1 MATTVRTLQNFI
13 GGAWAESTGEN
24 VRQIVSPVTGETL
37 AEVPDASADDIA
49 SAARAAREAQP
60 KWAALSAWDRAA
72 VCHAIADLI
81 DERREDMARELTLEQ
96 GKPYT
101 AEALGDIEETAE
113 NFRIAAEDAKRMESA
128 IIPSQDVNKRI
139 LTFRKPN
146 GVYAAITPWNFPTLI
161 PVELIAP
168 GIAAGNTIVMKPSE
182 WTPIAMATFMQAM
195 ADAGLPEGVVNV
207 VYGGGEVGE
216 RLITDENVDCIGF
229 VGSHTTAEKIVRAIG
244 LKRSLIEASGNG
256 PVIVCDDADLEAAAK
271 GAVFGGFFCAGQV
284 CCATERVLVDRNV
297 HDDFLAAVMKE
308 AEAWKLGDPYD
319 DETLVGPMN
328 NEPTAQKMD
337 RHLEDALEKGATI
350 VAGGGRDSD
359 RPTNLYYQPTVVDG
373 VGVDTLINHDET
385 FGPIVPVITVSG
397 DDEALAVAN
406 DSHLGPA
413 GRRLHE
419 EPQAGLP
426 LPRQPAG
433 RQRRRERLD
442 RLLGGARAVRRRLR
456 DSQRLGPDRRALHD
470 ARHDRPED
478 GRARRRRPGLRYAA
492 LLALAVLDAAGT
504 VLAPTCRQLG
514 EWTSTGRRRRRRAGR
529 VRAASANPADWH
541 YMRARAVRRAPQAG
555 LRKPKITRSGSRRG
569 RAWLET
575 RSAGDG

>member
-13 GGAWAESTGEN
+13 GGEWAESTGEN

-37 AEVPDASADDIA
+37 AEVPDAGPEDIA

-113 NFRIAAEDAKRMESA
+113 NFRIAAEDVKRMESP

-216 RLITDENVDCIGF
+216 RLITDENIDCIGF
-229 VGSHTTAEKIVRAIG
+229 VGSHTTAEKIVRAAG

-319 DETLVGPMN
+319 DDTLVGPMN

-350 VAGGGRDSD
+350 VAGGARDSD

-373 VGVDTLINHDET
+373 VGIDTLINRDET

-406 DSHLGPA
+406 DSHLGLQA
-413 GRRLHE
+413 AVYTKSLKRAFRFLDNLQVGNVVVNDSTDYWEAHE
-419 EPQAGLP
+419 PF
-426 LPRQPAG
+426 
-433 RQRRRERLD
+433 
-442 RLLGGARAVRRRLR
+442 GGASGTR
-456 DSQRLGPDRRALHD
+456 SGW
-470 ARHDRPED
+470 
-478 GRARRRRPGLRYAA
+478 GRIGGRYTM
-492 LLALAVLDAAGT
+492 LDMTDLKTAVLDVG
-504 VLAPTCRQLG
+504 
-514 EWTSTGRRRRRRAGR
+514 
-529 VRAASANPADWH
+529 
-541 YMRARAVRRAPQAG
+541 G
-555 LRKPKITRSGSRRG
+555 L
-569 RAWLET
+569 
-575 RSAGDG
+575 D

>member
-13 GGAWAESTGEN
+13 GGAWTESTGEN

-37 AEVPDASADDIA
+37 AEVPDAGPEDIA
-49 SAARAAREAQP
+49 SAARAARAAQP

-81 DERREDMARELTLEQ
+81 DGRREDMARELTLEQ

-101 AEALGDIEETAE
+101 AEALGDIEETAD
-113 NFRIAAEDAKRMESA
+113 NFRIAAEDVKRMESP

-229 VGSHTTAEKIVRAIG
+229 VGSHTTAEKIVRAAG

-271 GAVFGGFFCAGQV
+271 GAVFGGFFCSGQV

-319 DETLVGPMN
+319 DDTLVGPMN

-350 VAGGGRDSD
+350 VSGGARDGD

-373 VGVDTLINHDET
+373 VGVDTLINRDET
-385 FGPIVPVITVSG
+385 FGPIVPMITVSG

-406 DSHLGPA
+406 DSHLGLQA
-413 GRRLHE
+413 AVYTKSLKRAFRYLDNLQVGNVVVNDSTDYWEAHE
-419 EPQAGLP
+419 PF
-426 LPRQPAG
+426 
-433 RQRRRERLD
+433 
-442 RLLGGARAVRRRLR
+442 GGASGTR
-456 DSQRLGPDRRALHD
+456 SGW
-470 ARHDRPED
+470 
-478 GRARRRRPGLRYAA
+478 GRIGGRYTM
-492 LLALAVLDAAGT
+492 LDMTDLKTAVLDVG
-504 VLAPTCRQLG
+504 
-514 EWTSTGRRRRRRAGR
+514 
-529 VRAASANPADWH
+529 
-541 YMRARAVRRAPQAG
+541 G
-555 LRKPKITRSGSRRG
+555 L
-569 RAWLET
+569 
-575 RSAGDG
+575 D